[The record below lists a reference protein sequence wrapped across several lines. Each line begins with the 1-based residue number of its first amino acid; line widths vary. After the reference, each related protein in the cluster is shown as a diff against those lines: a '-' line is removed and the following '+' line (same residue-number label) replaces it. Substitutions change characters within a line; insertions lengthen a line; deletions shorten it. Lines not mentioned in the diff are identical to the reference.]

1 VTAAGE
7 GERQRAGGRGAT
19 GEGERQRAGS
29 ALSAAEQAL
38 LDAARE
44 ARTRAYAPY
53 SNFRVGAALRTSNGE
68 VFTGANVENA
78 AYPATLCAE
87 RVAVGYAVTR
97 GSRSFDQIAVIGTGS
112 AVCTPCGM
120 CRQVLNEF
128 APHIEVLAA
137 SEDGAVTRF
146 VLDREL
152 LPSGFGPEALEG
164 V

>member
-1 VTAAGE
+1 MT
-7 GERQRAGGRGAT
+7 
-19 GEGERQRAGS
+19 S
-29 ALSAAEQAL
+29 SLSAAERDL
-38 LDAARE
+38 LDAARQ

-53 SNFRVGAALRTSNGE
+53 SRFLVGAALRTSTGA

-87 RVAVGYAVTR
+87 RVAVGTAVAS
-97 GSRSFDQIAVIGTGS
+97 GSRSFAQIAVIGTGR

-137 SEDGAVTRF
+137 SEDGEVARF
-146 VLDREL
+146 VLDRDL
-152 LPSGFGPEALEG
+152 LPSGFGPEALEDL
-164 V
+164 